1 MHYYLWLKY
10 SVNFTLT
17 CECAV
22 PRKVFKSF
30 GSSEELL
37 FHLSFI
43 NLVLH
48 VCMKINKL
56 DVTAFAIL
64 YKLSV
69 QAIQVIIHCQQYR
82 L

>member
-1 MHYYLWLKY
+1 MNVLFQEKGLKALALQ
-10 SVNFTLT
+10 FIQ
-17 CECAV
+17 
-22 PRKVFKSF
+22 VF
-30 GSSEELL
+30 
-37 FHLSFI
+37 HPSFI

-69 QAIQVIIHCQQYR
+69 QAIQVIILCQQYR